1 MIRWESGPDTV
12 ADQVDPSWQQPSLM
26 AESPQR
32 DKAPCNTTKTG
43 RSPQGV
49 DLASNFPRTQDKKIS
64 ARRAGRSPIQGG
76 STSQATGLKGSGT
89 RDRRT
94 PPVSCFHAL
103 MIRVQPDP
111 CYDLESSD
119 SFQNIQLLLS
129 CVGIWGTWRPFWRIE
144 RFPCSFLTLLSSFCS
159 VVVLLQS
166 TSDGRGLYLP
176 AWLYSVVLTHRPS
189 AAGICIANTSRLPA
203 WRWVFN
209 ALVLSSGQR
218 SGCKHSSSPP
228 QYQWTLHWFRRKH
241 VSVPV
246 NSS

>member
-89 RDRRT
+89 RDHRT

-103 MIRVQPDP
+103 MDQSPAWSMPRLFPEHPVVA
-111 CYDLESSD
+111 
-119 SFQNIQLLLS
+119 QLR
-129 CVGIWGTWRPFWRIE
+129 GIWGTWRPFWRIE
-144 RFPCSFLTLLSSFCS
+144 RLPCSFLTLLSSFCS

-246 NSS
+246 NSSQ

>member
-49 DLASNFPRTQDKKIS
+49 ELASNFPRTQDKKIS

-89 RDRRT
+89 RDHRT

-103 MIRVQPDP
+103 MDQSLIHATTLNHQTLSRT
-111 CYDLESSD
+111 SSCCSVVLGSGELGGHFD
-119 SFQNIQLLLS
+119 ALSVFHVPSWHSWAVVAVLLS
-129 CVGIWGTWRPFWRIE
+129 C
-144 RFPCSFLTLLSSFCS
+144 CSQQVMVVAFICQPGSTLLSWHIGPAQQGFASRTHPGYLPEGESLTLLSW
-159 VVVLLQS
+159 VVANEAAVS
-166 TSDGRGLYLP
+166 TRPPRRSINERSTDSD
-176 AWLYSVVLTHRPS
+176 
-189 AAGICIANTSRLPA
+189 ANMFQFL
-203 WRWVFN
+203 
-209 ALVLSSGQR
+209 
-218 SGCKHSSSPP
+218 
-228 QYQWTLHWFRRKH
+228 
-241 VSVPV
+241 
-246 NSS
+246 

>member
-49 DLASNFPRTQDKKIS
+49 ELASNFPRTQDKKIS

-89 RDRRT
+89 RDHRT

-103 MIRVQPDP
+103 MDQSLIHATTLNHQTLSRT
-111 CYDLESSD
+111 SS
-119 SFQNIQLLLS
+119 
-129 CVGIWGTWRPFWRIE
+129 C
-144 RFPCSFLTLLSSFCS
+144 CS
-159 VVVLLQS
+159 V
-166 TSDGRGLYLP
+166 
-176 AWLYSVVLTHRPS
+176 AWDLGNLEAILTHWASSMFLLDTLEQFLQCCCPAAVNKWWSWPLFASLALLCCLDTS
-189 AAGICIANTSRLPA
+189 A
-203 WRWVFN
+203 
-209 ALVLSSGQR
+209 QR
-218 SGCKHSSSPP
+218 SRD
-228 QYQWTLHWFRRKH
+228 LHREHIQATCLK
-241 VSVPV
+241 VSL
-246 NSS
+246 

>member
-1 MIRWESGPDTV
+1 MIHWESGPDIV

-89 RDRRT
+89 RDHRT

-103 MIRVQPDP
+103 MD
-111 CYDLESSD
+111 
-119 SFQNIQLLLS
+119 
-129 CVGIWGTWRPFWRIE
+129 
-144 RFPCSFLTLLSSFCS
+144 
-159 VVVLLQS
+159 QS
-166 TSDGRGLYLP
+166 P
-176 AWLYSVVLTHRPS
+176 AWSMPRPWIIRLFPEHPVVAQLCWDLGNLEAILTHWASSMFLLDTLEQFLQCCCPAAVNKWWSWPLFASLALLCCLDTS
-189 AAGICIANTSRLPA
+189 A
-203 WRWVFN
+203 
-209 ALVLSSGQR
+209 QR
-218 SGCKHSSSPP
+218 SRD
-228 QYQWTLHWFRRKH
+228 LHREHIQATCLK
-241 VSVPV
+241 VSL
-246 NSS
+246 

>member
-64 ARRAGRSPIQGG
+64 ARRAGRSPIQEG

-89 RDRRT
+89 RDHRT

-111 CYDLESSD
+111 CHDLESSD

-129 CVGIWGTWRPFWRIE
+129 CVGSGELGGHFDA
-144 RFPCSFLTLLSSFCS
+144 LSVFH
-159 VVVLLQS
+159 V
-166 TSDGRGLYLP
+166 
-176 AWLYSVVLTHRPS
+176 PS
-189 AAGICIANTSRLPA
+189 
-203 WRWVFN
+203 
-209 ALVLSSGQR
+209 
-218 SGCKHSSSPP
+218 
-228 QYQWTLHWFRRKH
+228 
-241 VSVPV
+241 
-246 NSS
+246 